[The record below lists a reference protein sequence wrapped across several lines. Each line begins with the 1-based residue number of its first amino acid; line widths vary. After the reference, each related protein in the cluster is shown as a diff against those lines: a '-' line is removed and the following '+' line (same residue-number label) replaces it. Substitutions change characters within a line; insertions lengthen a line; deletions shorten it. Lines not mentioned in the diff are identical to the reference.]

1 MKKSLL
7 LIAVTGLTLAS
18 CTTVKKTATS
28 MNVATSIEAVSTAD
42 LDVSDRRITFGYEV
56 PKKVRRGGTQNVYN
70 VAVREALRYNGG
82 GDVLVA
88 PQFDTRIRRGL
99 FGKKIKEVI
108 VSGYPATYKNF
119 KVK

>member
-1 MKKSLL
+1 MKKTLL
-7 LIAVTGLTLAS
+7 LMAVACMAFAS
-18 CTTVKKTATS
+18 CTTVTKTSAS
-28 MNVATSIEAVSTAD
+28 LDVATSIEAASTAD
-42 LDVSDRRITFGYEV
+42 LVVSDKRITFEYDV

-88 PQFDTRIRRGL
+88 PRFDTRIRCGL
-99 FGKKIKEVI
+99 FGKKIKEVT
-108 VSGYPATYKNF
+108 VSGYPATYRNF